1 MTTELSTTFSKYYTF
16 VKKNII
22 SWFAGALTIFSL
34 FKGLEFFAI
43 ICLIFVWIRND
54 NEMGIRLRQ
63 LFVKIGKEG
72 AVFRDPPEETAI
84 ERQPKLQLKDN
95 IQSND
100 LKLFN
105 EANTLLFN
113 GDLRGAENQYRSLIE
128 KTGDQ
133 RVKTDSF
140 INLGATYMRLWHETS
155 NQEYLDKS
163 IESSRQALSLDQE
176 GYRSRLNLAVALSK
190 DRETEVEALKY
201 FEEADQR
208 GDLRDP
214 ILWGKI
220 KLFKASLILT
230 LSDRPNGDQ
239 FKNRLQDA
247 ELDIIEA
254 LRLFGMKKN
263 NPEVPWLIEEAKT
276 SLNLIKRKVQLR

>member
-1 MTTELSTTFSKYYTF
+1 MSKELSALKKYYDLFKT
-16 VKKNII
+16 NLIT
-22 SWFAGALTIFSL
+22 WFAVTLTVFSV

-43 ICLIFVWIRND
+43 ICLIFIWIRND
-54 NEMGIRLRQ
+54 NEMGLKLRQ

-72 AVFRDPPEETAI
+72 AVFRNPPEETATEKPQI
-84 ERQPKLQLKDN
+84 SSQKS
-95 IQSND
+95 IQSDD

-105 EANTLLFN
+105 EANSLLFK
-113 GDLRGAENQYRSLIE
+113 GDLKGAEIRYLSLIE
-128 KTGDQ
+128 KAQDT
-133 RVKTDSF
+133 RIKTDSF

-163 IESSRQALSLDQE
+163 TESSRKALNLDKD

-190 DRETEVEALKY
+190 NRETEVEALKY

-220 KLFKASLILT
+220 KLFKASLLLT
-230 LSDRPNGDQ
+230 LSDRPNGD
-239 FKNRLQDA
+239 KYKKRLQES
-247 ELDIIEA
+247 ELDLIES

-263 NPEVPWLIEEAKT
+263 NPEVPWLMDEAKT
-276 SLNLIKRKVQLR
+276 SLNLIKRKAEIG